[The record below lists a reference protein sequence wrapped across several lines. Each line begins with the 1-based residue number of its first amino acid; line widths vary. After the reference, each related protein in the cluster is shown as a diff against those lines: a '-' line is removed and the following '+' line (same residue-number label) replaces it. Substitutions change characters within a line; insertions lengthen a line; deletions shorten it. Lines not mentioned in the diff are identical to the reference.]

1 MQWVLLAGYWGLGWY
16 VQWVGLRFF
25 SVNIIIVGNLARKQE
40 LTEKDEVISKHT
52 SYQSPI

>member
-40 LTEKDEVISKHT
+40 LREKDEVISKHT
-52 SYQSPI
+52 SL

>member
-16 VQWVGLRFF
+16 VQWVCLRFF

-40 LTEKDEVISKHT
+40 LREKDEVISKHT
-52 SYQSPI
+52 SL